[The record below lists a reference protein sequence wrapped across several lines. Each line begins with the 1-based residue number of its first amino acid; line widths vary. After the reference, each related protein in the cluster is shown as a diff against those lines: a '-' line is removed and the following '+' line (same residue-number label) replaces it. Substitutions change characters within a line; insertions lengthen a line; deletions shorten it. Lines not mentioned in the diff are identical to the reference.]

1 MSTISST
8 STASVSHTR
17 PTRAPSWLDRAARR
31 TLFAALARLRI
42 GHLIIRDGNDAT
54 SFGSSTHHP
63 FAEIRVLDP
72 RFYRACLTRGTLGA
86 AEAFLDHW
94 WTCDQLTD
102 LVRLLVLNR
111 EAMRSIDSGWSKA
124 TLPLRR
130 AAEAL
135 RKNTHVGSRR
145 NIAAHYDLSNDLF
158 ALMLDP
164 SMMYSCA
171 LFERP
176 SMTLEEA
183 QHAKLNRL
191 CKRLDLSSTDHLLE
205 IGTGWGACAM
215 HAAEHFGCR
224 VTTTTISKAQA
235 SLARE
240 RIAARGLSNRINV
253 IEVDYRDLTGSFDKI
268 ISIEMIEAVGHN
280 FLDAYFASCNRLLKP
295 DGLFAL
301 QAITIQDRDSEHA
314 LSQVD
319 FIQKHIFPG
328 SFIPSLGAL
337 QSSIARSSAL
347 RVIEIE
353 DIGPHYVPTLQAWRA
368 NFLSRLDDV
377 RRLGFDERFIR
388 LWTFYLCY
396 CEGAFAERH
405 IGDAHILLAGPHYR
419 GRNPLPTT

>member
-158 ALMLDP
+158 TR
-164 SMMYSCA
+164 SCSI
-171 LFERP
+171 RP
-176 SMTLEEA
+176 
-183 QHAKLNRL
+183 
-191 CKRLDLSSTDHLLE
+191 
-205 IGTGWGACAM
+205 
-215 HAAEHFGCR
+215 
-224 VTTTTISKAQA
+224 
-235 SLARE
+235 
-240 RIAARGLSNRINV
+240 
-253 IEVDYRDLTGSFDKI
+253 
-268 ISIEMIEAVGHN
+268 
-280 FLDAYFASCNRLLKP
+280 
-295 DGLFAL
+295 
-301 QAITIQDRDSEHA
+301 
-314 LSQVD
+314 
-319 FIQKHIFPG
+319 
-328 SFIPSLGAL
+328 
-337 QSSIARSSAL
+337 
-347 RVIEIE
+347 
-353 DIGPHYVPTLQAWRA
+353 
-368 NFLSRLDDV
+368 
-377 RRLGFDERFIR
+377 
-388 LWTFYLCY
+388 
-396 CEGAFAERH
+396 
-405 IGDAHILLAGPHYR
+405 
-419 GRNPLPTT
+419 